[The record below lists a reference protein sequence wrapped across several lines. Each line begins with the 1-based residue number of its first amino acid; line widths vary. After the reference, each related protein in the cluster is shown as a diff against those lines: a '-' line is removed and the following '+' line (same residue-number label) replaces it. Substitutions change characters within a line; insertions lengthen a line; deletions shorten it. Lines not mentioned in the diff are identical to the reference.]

1 MSRDINDIMKEVAKS
16 NKELHSMDTH
26 LTKDINELKRGFKNL
41 EIKIQK
47 MDEVLQKVYDILE
60 AITIALHEAE
70 LEDAMIEEL
79 EEQEEGED
87 WTPYD
92 DRNFSFDENEDDDE
106 EDN

>member
-1 MSRDINDIMKEVAKS
+1 MSRDINNIMKEVTKN
-16 NKELHSMDTH
+16 NKELHSMDNH
-26 LTKDINELKRGFKNL
+26 LTKDINDLKRGFKNI
-41 EIKIQK
+41 EAKIQK
-47 MDEVLQKVYDILE
+47 MDGVLQKVYDILE

-92 DRNFSFDENEDDDE
+92 DRNFTFDQDEEEDD
-106 EDN
+106 EDI